1 MDFTPHEIE
10 LVSKAFEGL
19 KEAAVRRCSTQDEFD
34 MVVKAFEFANKA
46 HYGVRRRSG
55 EPYIIHPISVAKIVV
70 NEIGLGC
77 KSIVAALLHDVVE
90 DTDYTVEDISHLFGD
105 KIASLVDGLTKIKS
119 ALDIDSE
126 NLQAENFKKI
136 LLTLNEDTRIILIKM
151 ADRLHNLRTIDAM
164 PVHKKEKIL
173 SETMYIFIPLAHRL
187 GLYRIKVEMENI
199 WMKNKEPEK
208 YSELSRK
215 IDEVA
220 QKRYSGMSRFVSSIE
235 DVLQNNGYKAKV
247 LTRLKTP
254 YSVWQKMM
262 VKNVEFEEIYDIY
275 AVRIVFRAKDH
286 IEERAQA
293 WNIYS
298 LITGIYHNSMVD
310 RIRDWVT
317 EPKLNGYEAL
327 HCTVMSEEGTWVEI
341 QIRSERMD
349 AIDERGLAAHWV
361 YKGNDS
367 KDVPNNSTSV
377 EREMDRWLINVKD
390 ILNNP
395 DANALDF
402 LGKFHDS
409 LLTSQITTYT
419 PKGKTVILPKGA
431 TALDF
436 AYYIHTEI
444 GNKAIAAKINYKL
457 QPLSTVLKN
466 VDQVEII
473 TAENHTPQREWL
485 DFVKT
490 PTAISHI
497 TDSLKKDVNY
507 SITKGRDILEEELR
521 KIDIPLQNSVIQKL
535 LTEFKLTE
543 KDELYSKLA
552 SHIISLDQLEAI
564 LKKNRKKKNVIYWTL
579 HLLGGKKKEQA
590 SVSPPADKF
599 EMSAPDSTNQ
609 VAASPEKLGKK
620 RTYFLKENVDRSLSY
635 MTAECCNPIP
645 GDPVIGFMDEQGKV
659 HIHKKSCPEAQR
671 LASEKGDRILN
682 VVWAR
687 HTIQSSLARVKMKG
701 IDKMGILRE
710 ITKRISSDMSINIS
724 KVVLAAHDGVFE
736 GYIDIYVHDIE
747 SLNNLIS
754 RLKEVQGMETIARA
768 DIKED
773 DKL

>member
-1 MDFTPHEIE
+1 MDFTPQE
-10 LVSKAFEGL
+10 LQLIDKAFEGL
-19 KEAAVRRCSTQDEFD
+19 KEAAVRRCTTQDEFD
-34 MVVKAFEFANKA
+34 LVVKAFEFANKA
-46 HYGVRRRSG
+46 HYGVRRKSG

-77 KSIVAALLHDVVE
+77 KSIVTALLHDVVE
-90 DTDYTVEDISHLFGD
+90 DTQYSVDDITHLFGE

-119 ALDIDSE
+119 ALNIDSV
-126 NLQAENFKKI
+126 NIQAENFKKI

-199 WMKNKEPEK
+199 WMKNKEPET
-208 YSELSRK
+208 YVDLTEK
-215 IDEVA
+215 INQVA
-220 QKRYSGMSRFVSSIE
+220 QKRYSGMNRFVTSIE
-235 DVLQNNGYKAKV
+235 DVLRNNGYKAIV
-247 LTRLKTP
+247 ITRLKTP
-254 YSVWQKMM
+254 YSVWQKMN
-262 VKNVEFEEIYDIY
+262 VKKVEFEEIFDIY
-275 AVRIVFRAKDH
+275 AVRIIFHAKEH
-286 IEERAQA
+286 IDERSQA

-327 HCTVMSEEGTWVEI
+327 HCTVMSEEGTWVEV

-349 AIDERGLAAHWV
+349 AVDERGLAAHWV

-367 KDVPNNSTSV
+367 KNVPNNNSSV
-377 EREMDRWLINVKD
+377 ENEMDRWLINVKD

-419 PKGKTVILPKGA
+419 PKGKPVILPKGS

-436 AYYIHTEI
+436 AYSIHTHI
-444 GNKAIAAKINYKL
+444 GNKAIAAKVNFKL
-457 QPLSTVLKN
+457 QPLSIPLKN

-473 TAENHTPQREWL
+473 TAENQKPQREWL

-490 PTAISHI
+490 PNAITHI
-497 TDSLKKDVNY
+497 TEALKKDVTY
-507 SITKGRDILEEELR
+507 SIAKGRDILENEL
-521 KIDIPLQNSVIQKL
+521 KKLDVPLQSSVIQKL
-535 LTEFKLTE
+535 LIEFKLSE
-543 KDELYSKLA
+543 KDELYSKIA
-552 SHIISLDQLEAI
+552 SHLISLDQLESI
-564 LKKNRKKKNVIYWTL
+564 LRKNRKKKNVIYWTL
-579 HLLGGKKKEQA
+579 QLLGARIKNSEEVIEQTKIPEEHE
-590 SVSPPADKF
+590 SDTVSL
-599 EMSAPDSTNQ
+599 
-609 VAASPEKLGKK
+609 EKLGKK

-635 MTAECCNPIP
+635 QSAECCNPIP
-645 GDPVIGFMDEQGKV
+645 GDPVIGFIDDSGKV

-671 LASEKGDRILN
+671 LASEKGDSILN

-687 HTIQSSLARVKMKG
+687 HTIQSSLARIKMKG

-710 ITKRISSDMSINIS
+710 ITKRVSTDMSINIS
-724 KVVLAAHDGVFE
+724 KIYLAAHDGVFE
-736 GYIDIYVHDIE
+736 GYLDIYVHDID
-747 SLNNLIS
+747 SLTNLIT
-754 RLKEVQGMETIARA
+754 RLKDINGVETISRA

-773 DKL
+773 DKI

>member
-1 MDFTPHEIE
+1 MDFTPQEVE
-10 LVSKAFEGL
+10 MVNKAFEGL
-19 KEAAVRRCSTQDEFD
+19 KEAAVRRCSTQEEFD
-34 MVVKAFEFANKA
+34 LVVKAFEFANKA

-90 DTDYTVEDISHLFGD
+90 DTQYTTDDITHLFGE

-119 ALDIDSE
+119 AFAFDSE

-151 ADRLHNLRTIDAM
+151 ADRLHNLRTIDSM

-199 WMKNKEPEK
+199 WMKNKEPEI
-208 YSELSRK
+208 YAELSGR

-220 QKRYSGMSRFVSSIE
+220 RVRYSGMNKFVTSLE
-235 DVLQNNGYKAKV
+235 DVLLNNGYKARV

-254 YSVWQKMM
+254 YSVWQKM
-262 VKNVEFEEIYDIY
+262 KLKKVEFEEIFDIY
-275 AVRIVFRAKDH
+275 AVRIIFHPKEHV
-286 IEERAQA
+286 EERAQA

-327 HCTVMSEEGTWVEI
+327 HCTVMNEEGTWVEI

-349 AIDERGLAAHWV
+349 AIDERGLAAHWI
-361 YKGNDS
+361 YKGNKS
-367 KDVPNNSTSV
+367 KDVPNDSSSM
-377 EREMDRWLINVKD
+377 EKEMDRWLINVKD

-419 PKGKTVILPKGA
+419 PKGKTVILPKGS

-436 AYYIHTEI
+436 AYSIHTEI
-444 GNKAIAAKINYKL
+444 GNKAIAAKINFKL
-457 QPLSTVLKN
+457 QPLSTPLKN

-473 TAENHTPQREWL
+473 TAENQTPQREWL

-490 PTAISHI
+490 SSAVNHI
-497 TDSLKKDVNY
+497 KEALKKDVSY
-507 SITKGRDILEEELR
+507 SIAKGRQMLEEEL
-521 KIDIPLQNSVIQKL
+521 KKLDVPLQISVLQKL
-535 LTEFKLTE
+535 MEEFHLTE
-543 KDELYSKLA
+543 KDELYSKIA
-552 SHIISLDQLEAI
+552 SHIINLDQLDTI
-564 LKKNRKKKNVIYWTL
+564 LKRNRKKKNVIYWTL
-579 HLLGGKKKEQA
+579 QLLSGKKK
-590 SVSPPADKF
+590 
-599 EMSAPDSTNQ
+599 DSEDGIQDNTAQDAETAENDD
-609 VAASPEKLGKK
+609 SEKITPEKLGKK

-635 MTAECCNPIP
+635 HTADCCNPIP
-645 GDPVIGFMDEQGKV
+645 GDPVIGFMDEHGKV
-659 HIHKKSCPEAQR
+659 YIHKKSCPEAQR

-687 HTIQSSLARVKMKG
+687 HTIQSSLARIKMKG
-701 IDKMGILRE
+701 LDKVGILRE
-710 ITKRISSDMSINIS
+710 ITKRISTDMSINMS
-724 KVVLAAHDGVFE
+724 KIHLGAHDGVFE
-736 GYIDIYVHDIE
+736 GYVDVYVYDTE
-747 SLNNLIS
+747 SLTNLMNTMMDIN
-754 RLKEVQGMETIARA
+754 GMESVSRA
-768 DIKED
+768 DIKDD
-773 DKL
+773 DKI

>member
-1 MDFTPHEIE
+1 MDFTPHETE
-10 LVSKAFEGL
+10 LVNKAFEGL
-19 KEAAVRRCSTQDEFD
+19 KEAAVRRCSTQEEFD
-34 MVVKAFEFANKA
+34 LVIKAFEFANKA

-90 DTDYTVEDISHLFGD
+90 DTEYTVEDITHLFGE

-119 ALDIDSE
+119 AFDLESE
-126 NLQAENFKKI
+126 NIQAENFKKI

-164 PVHKKEKIL
+164 PIHKKEKIL

-199 WMKNKEPEK
+199 WMKNKEPEQ
-208 YSELSRK
+208 YLELSSK
-215 IDEVA
+215 IDDVA
-220 QKRYSGMSRFVSSIE
+220 RKRYSGMNKFVNALE
-235 DVLQNNGYKAKV
+235 DVLRNNGYKAKV

-254 YSVWQKMM
+254 YSVWQKMT
-262 VKNVEFEEIYDIY
+262 VKNVEFEEIFDIY
-275 AVRIVFRAKDH
+275 AVRIVFHPKDH

-298 LITGIYHNSMVD
+298 LITGIFHKSMVE

-327 HCTVMSEEGTWVEI
+327 HCTVMSEEGTWVEV

-367 KDVPNNSTSV
+367 RNVPNNSTSV
-377 EREMDRWLINVKD
+377 EKEMDRWLINVKD

-409 LLTSQITTYT
+409 LLTSQITTFT
-419 PKGKTVILPKGA
+419 PKGKSVILPKGS

-436 AYYIHTEI
+436 AYSIHTEI
-444 GNKAIAAKINYKL
+444 GNKAIAAKINFKL

-473 TAENHTPQREWL
+473 TAENHSPQREWL

-490 PTAISHI
+490 PAAVSHI
-497 TDSLKKDVNY
+497 TDALKKDVTY
-507 SITKGRDILEEELR
+507 SITRGRDMLEEELR

-535 LTEFKLTE
+535 LSEFNLSE
-543 KDELYSKLA
+543 KEELYSKIA
-552 SHIISLDQLEAI
+552 SHIISLDHLDSI

-579 HLLGGKKKEQA
+579 QLLGGKKKDSGETEQTD
-590 SVSPPADKF
+590 VSEQTVSGNINNEELP
-599 EMSAPDSTNQ
+599 T
-609 VAASPEKLGKK
+609 PEKLGKK

-635 MTAECCNPIP
+635 ISADCCNPIP

-687 HTIQSSLARVKMKG
+687 HTIQSSLARIKMKG
-701 IDKMGILRE
+701 LDKMGILRE

-724 KVVLAAHDGVFE
+724 KVVLAAHDGVFD
-736 GYIDIYVHDIE
+736 GYLDLYVHDIE
-747 SLNNLIS
+747 SLNNLIN

-773 DKL
+773 DKI

>member
-1 MDFTPHEIE
+1 MDFTTQEIE
-10 LVSKAFEGL
+10 LVNKAFMGL
-19 KEAAVRRCSTQDEFD
+19 KEAAVRRCSTQEEFD
-34 MVVKAFEFANKA
+34 LVLKAFDFANKA
-46 HYGVRRRSG
+46 HSGVRRRSG

-90 DTDYTVEDISHLFGD
+90 DTPYSTDDIAHLFGE

-119 ALDIDSE
+119 AFDIDSE

-136 LLTLNEDTRIILIKM
+136 LLTLNDDTRIILIKM

-199 WMKNKEPEK
+199 WMKNKEPDK
-208 YSELSRK
+208 FYELTQK

-220 QKRYSGMSRFVSSIE
+220 RKRYSGMDKFVNSIE
-235 DVLQNNGYKAKV
+235 DILRNNGFKAKV

-254 YSVWQKMM
+254 YSVWRKMT
-262 VKNVEFEEIYDIY
+262 VKQVDFEEIFDIY
-275 AVRIVFRAKDH
+275 AVRIVFRSKDH
-286 IEERAQA
+286 IDERAQA
-293 WNIYS
+293 WTIYS
-298 LITGIYHNSMVD
+298 LITGLYHNSMVE

-327 HCTVMSEEGTWVEI
+327 HCTVMSDEGTWVEV

-361 YKGNDS
+361 YKDNNS
-367 KDVPNNSTSV
+367 KNVPNTTTSV
-377 EREMDRWLINVKD
+377 EKEMDRWLINVKE
-390 ILNNP
+390 ILKNP

-419 PKGKTVILPKGA
+419 PKGKTVILPKGS

-436 AYYIHTEI
+436 AYSIHTEV

-457 QPLSTVLKN
+457 QPLSTVLNN

-473 TAENHTPQREWL
+473 TAENHTPLREWL

-490 PTAISHI
+490 PNAISHI
-497 TDSLKKDVNY
+497 TEALKKDVSY
-507 SITKGRDILEEELR
+507 SIAKGRDMLEDELK

-535 LTEFKLTE
+535 LTTFNLSE
-543 KDELYSKLA
+543 KDELYSKVA
-552 SHIISLDQLEAI
+552 SHIISLDQLDSI

-579 HLLGGKKKEQA
+579 QLLGGKKKESESQSDSLNIKSSPDDFKGA
-590 SVSPPADKF
+590 EPVSL
-599 EMSAPDSTNQ
+599 
-609 VAASPEKLGKK
+609 EKLGKK

-635 MTAECCNPIP
+635 HTAECCNPIP
-645 GDPVIGFMDEQGKV
+645 GDPVVGFMDEHGQV
-659 HIHKKSCPEAQR
+659 FIHKKSCPEAQR
-671 LASEKGDRILN
+671 LASEKGERLLN

-687 HTIQSSLARVKMKG
+687 HTLQSSLARVKMKG
-701 IDKMGILRE
+701 IDKVGILRE
-710 ITKRISSDMSINIS
+710 ITKRISTDMSINIS

-736 GYIDIYVHDIE
+736 GYLDIYVHDIE
-747 SLNNLIS
+747 SLTNLIN
-754 RLKEVQGMETIARA
+754 RLKEVQGMESISRA

-773 DKL
+773 DKI

>member
-1 MDFTPHEIE
+1 
-10 LVSKAFEGL
+10 
-19 KEAAVRRCSTQDEFD
+19 
-34 MVVKAFEFANKA
+34 
-46 HYGVRRRSG
+46 
-55 EPYIIHPISVAKIVV
+55 
-70 NEIGLGC
+70 
-77 KSIVAALLHDVVE
+77 
-90 DTDYTVEDISHLFGD
+90 
-105 KIASLVDGLTKIKS
+105 VDGLTKIKS
-119 ALDIDSE
+119 AFNIDSE

-136 LLTLNEDTRIILIKM
+136 LLTLNEDTRIILIKL

-199 WMKNKEPEK
+199 WMKNKEPQK
-208 YSELSRK
+208 YIELTQK

-220 QKRYSGMSRFVSSIE
+220 RVRYSGMNKFVSSI
-235 DVLQNNGYKAKV
+235 DNVLINNGYRAKV

-254 YSVWQKMM
+254 YSVWQKMT
-262 VKNVEFEEIYDIY
+262 VKNVEFEEIFDIY
-275 AVRIVFRAKDH
+275 AVRIIFHSKEH
-286 IEERAQA
+286 IDERAQA

-327 HCTVMSEEGTWVEI
+327 HCTVMSDEGTWVEI

-367 KDVPNNSTSV
+367 KNVPNNNSSV
-377 EREMDRWLINVKD
+377 EKEMDRWLINVKD

-419 PKGKTVILPKGA
+419 PKGKTVILPKGS

-436 AYYIHTEI
+436 AYSIHTEI
-444 GNKAIAAKINYKL
+444 GNKAIAAKINFKL
-457 QPLSTVLKN
+457 QPLSTVLNN

-473 TAENHTPQREWL
+473 TADNQKPQREWL

-490 PTAISHI
+490 PNAISHI
-497 TDSLKKDVNY
+497 TEALKKDVTY
-507 SITKGRDILEEELR
+507 SITKGRDMLEQELG
-521 KIDIPLQNSVIQKL
+521 KLDLQLQNSVIQKL
-535 LTEFKLTE
+535 LAEFKLSE
-543 KDELYSKLA
+543 KDELYSKIA
-552 SHIISLDQLEAI
+552 SHLISLDQLDSI
-564 LKKNRKKKNVIYWTL
+564 LKKNRTKKNVIYWTL
-579 HLLGGKKKEQA
+579 QMLGGKKKEA
-590 SVSPPADKF
+590 RSVNESSPLSTTS
-599 EMSAPDSTNQ
+599 SATEVPS
-609 VAASPEKLGKK
+609 VSPEKLGKK
-620 RTYFLKENVDRSLSY
+620 RTYFLKENIDKSLSY
-635 MTAECCNPIP
+635 HTADCCNPIP
-645 GDPVIGFMDEQGKV
+645 GDPVVGFVDENGQV
-659 HIHKKSCPEAQR
+659 IIHKKSCPQAQK
-671 LASEKGDRILN
+671 LASERGDSILN

-687 HTIQSSLARVKMKG
+687 HTIQSSLARIKMKG

-710 ITKRISSDMSINIS
+710 ITKRISSDMNINIS
-724 KVVLAAHDGVFE
+724 KVILAAHDGVFE
-736 GYIDIYVHDIE
+736 GYLDIYVHDIE
-747 SLNNLIS
+747 SLTNLIT
-754 RLKEVQGMETIARA
+754 RLKDIQGMEYISRA

-773 DKL
+773 DKI